1 MQLIINNIK
10 KEKNSMKHILIAS
23 ILSLL
28 IPFSVNVQA
37 DNPDT
42 AENEKSGFVAVD
54 LMDTYQLNLTPNV
67 KNNNDLAVNDPKILF
82 FDVDIMKLKLNYD
95 FENTKSALI
104 NIKPK

>member
-1 MQLIINNIK
+1 
-10 KEKNSMKHILIAS
+10 MKHLLIAS

-54 LMDTYQLNLTPNV
+54 LMDAYQLNITPNV
-67 KNNNDLAVNDPKILF
+67 KNNNELTVNDPKILF

-95 FENTKSALI
+95 FENTFDNLYMI
-104 NIKPK
+104 

>member
-1 MQLIINNIK
+1 
-10 KEKNSMKHILIAS
+10 MKYLLIAS

-54 LMDTYQLNLTPNV
+54 LMDTYLLNLTPNLESD
-67 KNNNDLAVNDPKILF
+67 KSFTGYDKKILF

-95 FENTKSALI
+95 FKNTETA
-104 NIKPK
+104 IKKLLPE

>member
-1 MQLIINNIK
+1 
-10 KEKNSMKHILIAS
+10 MKYLLIAS

-67 KNNNDLAVNDPKILF
+67 ESDKSFTGDDKKVLF
-82 FDVDIMKLKLNYD
+82 FDVDLMKLKLNYD
-95 FENTKSALI
+95 FQNTETA
-104 NIKPK
+104 IKQFIP

>member
-1 MQLIINNIK
+1 MQLIIYNINK
-10 KEKNSMKHILIAS
+10 GETSMKYLLIAS

-67 KNNNDLAVNDPKILF
+67 KNNNELAVNDPKILF

-95 FENTKSALI
+95 FENTKSAIL